1 MFGLAEFAQHL
12 ADIAVRGGDFARHG
26 GVLAQFAAQVFTQGE
41 ALPEVHQGFV
51 EQAKVVQ
58 HHGRLSTRHAVG
70 FLRQFLAPDVRAVR
84 LVQLTQGV
92 LRLSQAAVG
101 QCEVT
106 QGLTRV

>member
-1 MFGLAEFAQHL
+1 MHVEQGQALDKGLPGIFGLAEFAQHL

-58 HHGRLSTRHAVG
+58 TM
-70 FLRQFLAPDVRAVR
+70 
-84 LVQLTQGV
+84 GV
-92 LRLSQAAVG
+92 FPPGMPWAS
-101 QCEVT
+101 
-106 QGLTRV
+106 